1 MIFNRTATRNRRRWE
16 RSWLN
21 SSIRVLASGAEING
35 FGIKVSEGGMYLFA
49 VADLPVGSQVNVEF
63 KPPQSQE
70 MIRVA
75 GTVRHRAVYLYGLE
89 FV

>member
-1 MIFNRTATRNRRRWE
+1 VIFKQSASRNRRRWE
-16 RSWLN
+16 RTWLN
-21 SSIRVLASGAEING
+21 SSIRVLTPANEING

-63 KPPQSQE
+63 KRPHSE
-70 MIRVA
+70 ETIRVA